1 MAFSPGFWPISDVA
15 SNEILPHYR
24 SSPSIVR
31 PVIEHF
37 QFVPDLDAGILN
49 FRSGSEADHRA
60 KTGRGE
66 LPGGSSRPNADIPD
80 TAQA

>member
-1 MAFSPGFWPISDVA
+1 
-15 SNEILPHYR
+15 
-24 SSPSIVR
+24 
-31 PVIEHF
+31 VIEHF